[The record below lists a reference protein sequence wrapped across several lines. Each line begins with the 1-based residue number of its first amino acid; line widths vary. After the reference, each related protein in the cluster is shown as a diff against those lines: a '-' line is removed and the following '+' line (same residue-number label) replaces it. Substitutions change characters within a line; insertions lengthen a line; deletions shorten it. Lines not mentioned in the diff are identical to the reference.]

1 MDILNQEF
9 NIVPYQSVGPIR
21 FGMSRKE
28 IETLFGKP
36 QKEIKDMLERSELIY
51 GDLSIKLAKKSGVNE
66 VSFSKDPSINL
77 TYNDLNIFQTEDI
90 IKKLDQIEKP
100 FNTVGFKVFFEIGL
114 ALTGFSKKKDDKTAS
129 VFAKE
134 LIALWK
140 M

>member
-1 MDILNQEF
+1 
-9 NIVPYQSVGPIR
+9 
-21 FGMSRKE
+21 MSRKE

-66 VSFSKDPSINL
+66 VSFSKNPSINL

-90 IKKLDQIEKP
+90 IKKIDQIEKP

>member
-9 NIVPYQSVGPIR
+9 IIVPYQSVGPIR

>member
-51 GDLSIKLAKKSGVNE
+51 GDIAIRLAKKSG
-66 VSFSKDPSINL
+66 
-77 TYNDLNIFQTEDI
+77 
-90 IKKLDQIEKP
+90 IK
-100 FNTVGFKVFFEIGL
+100 
-114 ALTGFSKKKDDKTAS
+114 
-129 VFAKE
+129 
-134 LIALWK
+134 
-140 M
+140 